1 MASFSQI
8 ANRVKNAI
16 AAFDTKQLILLI
28 GGAAIVAGVIFFFGR
43 LIITPD
49 YKPLMT
55 GMEPTDAQALAGRL
69 AAKNV
74 PYQISPD
81 GKTVSVPGDKLDSSR
96 LEVASEGMPHSGR
109 LGFELFDKLNWG
121 QTEFDEKVNY
131 QRALEGELER
141 TIQTLRDVESV
152 RVHLVMPTDSVFLDR
167 EREAKASVILRLRSG
182 QLSPDTQRSIASLV
196 AAAVDKLSPQNVV
209 ITDADTNQPYISHQ
223 PGSQAD
229 AELEEQ
235 LSKRLVSTLEPV
247 VGAQRIRASVNV
259 DYDNSSSEENQET
272 YDPKSAVAVTM
283 QTSEEKT
290 SGGETTGGVPGT
302 ASNVPSA
309 NTPAKPE
316 DDEDDTVQSSKT
328 QNATYA
334 VDKTVRHT
342 LQPVGRIRRISAAL
356 LIDDAVDI
364 QQANGKTSETRRKRT
379 PDELKQIQLLA
390 AAAIGLDEKR
400 GDTLAVQN
408 LTFQQLPQQTPAPP
422 SKIEKI
428 RVVVND
434 WSSLIRYAVI
444 LILFSLTYILLLRP
458 IKKQALSAF
467 SQLPD
472 KSAAQL
478 KAEATASQVA
488 GSPEVMT
495 LSDAERRSLGL
506 QKQLAEKA
514 KNEPAVTGRLVQSW
528 LREGA
533 Q

>member
-1 MASFSQI
+1 MASFSQL
-8 ANRVKNAI
+8 ANQGKNAI
-16 AAFDTKQLILLI
+16 AAFDTKQLVLLA
-28 GGAAIVAGVIFFFGR
+28 GGAALLVGVIVFFGH

-55 GMEPTDAQALAGRL
+55 GMEPADAQALVSRL
-69 AAKNV
+69 AAKSIE
-74 PYQISPD
+74 YQISPD
-81 GKTVSVPGDKLDSSR
+81 GKTVSVPADKVDASR

-141 TIQTLRDVESV
+141 TIQTLRDVETA

-167 EREAKASVILRLRSG
+167 EREAKASVILRLRSR
-182 QLSPDTQRSIASLV
+182 QLSEDTQRSIASLV
-196 AAAVDKLSPQNVV
+196 SGAVDKLSPQNVT
-209 ITDADTNQPYISHQ
+209 ITDADTNQPFNRHR
-223 PGSQAD
+223 PGSTSD
-229 AELEEQ
+229 AELADE
-235 LSKRLVSTLEPV
+235 LSKRLVTTLEPV

-302 ASNVPSA
+302 ASNVPNA
-309 NTPAKPE
+309 NTPAKSE
-316 DDEDDTVQSSKT
+316 EEADDTVQSSKT

-334 VDKTVRHT
+334 VDKVVRHT
-342 LQPVGRIRRISAAL
+342 VQPVGRIHRITAAL
-356 LIDDAVDI
+356 LVDDAVEI
-364 QQANGKTSETRRKRT
+364 QQANGKNTETRRKRT
-379 PDELKQIQLLA
+379 PDELKQIEVLA

-408 LTFQQLPQQTPAPP
+408 LSFQQLPDQAPAPP
-422 SKIEKI
+422 SKVERI
-428 RVVVND
+428 RLVVND
-434 WSSLIRYAVI
+434 WSWLIRYVVI
-444 LILFSLTYILLLRP
+444 FILFALVYLLLLRP
-458 IKKQALSAF
+458 IKKHAITAF

-472 KSAAQL
+472 RSATQL
-478 KAEATASQVA
+478 KAEMATVA
-488 GSPEVMT
+488 PGSAEVIA
-495 LSDAERRSLGL
+495 LSDADRESLGL
-506 QKQLAEKA
+506 QKQLVDRA
-514 KNEPAVTGRLVQSW
+514 KSEPAVTGRLVQAW